1 MTDQFVIYNPVK
13 LHFGKQVVEK
23 LGKAA
28 SSLGKKAL
36 LVYGKGSVKRNGAY
50 DDTVESL
57 RKAGVEIVEYQGIKP
72 NPIVEDVDKAAELGR
87 KEGVDMVVA
96 VGGGSVLDSA
106 KYIAITIP
114 AANSCWGYATGKIKP
129 KAALPILGV
138 LTLAATG
145 SEMNPL
151 GVVQHDK
158 EKKKIGYGHPLMFP
172 KHSFLDP
179 SYTTSVPADY
189 TAYGI
194 VDLVAHALEGWF
206 GEGDAS
212 LTDRFIVSIINEAI
226 EYGPRLMADP
236 ENYELRSKIMFAA
249 TMALNGLTNQ
259 GKKTGDWGVHG
270 IGHAMSV
277 LWDIPHGASL
287 SIAFP
292 AWLTLQQNR
301 IPNRIEELGYATF
314 QTNTV
319 DDTIRAM
326 KNFFR
331 ELGSPVSLA
340 EAGVNAGEEAQQE
353 LLEVMRINKVDGN
366 VHKLSDDDYQSLIK
380 HMI

>member
-1 MTDQFVIYNPVK
+1 M
-13 LHFGKQVVEK
+13 
-23 LGKAA
+23 
-28 SSLGKKAL
+28 
-36 LVYGKGSVKRNGAY
+36 
-50 DDTVESL
+50 
-57 RKAGVEIVEYQGIKP
+57 VEYQGIKP
-72 NPIVEDVDKAAELGR
+72 NPIVDDVDKAAELGR
-87 KEGVDMVVA
+87 REGVDMVVA

-106 KYIAITIP
+106 KYIAVTIP
-114 AANSCWGYATGKIKP
+114 ASNSCWDYATGKIKP
-129 KAALPILGV
+129 AKALPILGV

-179 SYTTSVPADY
+179 SYTISVPENH

-194 VDLVAHALEGWF
+194 VDLISHALEGWF

-212 LTDRFIVSIINEAI
+212 LTDRFIISIINEALK
-226 EYGPRLMADP
+226 YGPRLMADP
-236 ENYELRSKIMFAA
+236 ENYELRAKIMYAA

-259 GKKTGDWGVHG
+259 GKKTGDWGVHA

-301 IPNRIEELGYATF
+301 IPDRIEELGYATF
-314 QTNTV
+314 NTNTV
-319 DDTIRAM
+319 DDTIREM

-331 ELGSPVSLA
+331 EIGSPVSLA
-340 EAGVNAGEEAQQE
+340 EAGVKAGEEEQE
-353 LLEVMRINKVDGN
+353 NLLEVMRINKVDGY
-366 VHKLSDDDYQSLIK
+366 VHALTDEDYKLLIRE
-380 HMI
+380 MI

>member
-1 MTDQFVIYNPVK
+1 MRDQFVIYNPVK
-13 LHFGKQVVEK
+13 LHFGKQVVGK

-28 SSLGKKAL
+28 SSIGSKAL
-36 LVYGKGSVKRNGAY
+36 LIYGKGSVKRNGAY
-50 DDTVESL
+50 DDAVNSL
-57 RKAGVEIVEYQGIKP
+57 KSKGIEIVEYHGIKP
-72 NPIVEDVDKAAELGR
+72 NPVVEDVDKAAALGR
-87 KEGVDMVVA
+87 KEQVDMVVA

-114 AANSCWGYATGKIKP
+114 AGHSCWDFATGKEKP
-129 KAALPILGV
+129 VSAVPVLGV

-151 GVVQHDK
+151 GVVQHDQ

-172 KHSFLDP
+172 RHSFLDP
-179 SYTTSVPADY
+179 SYTTSVPANY

-194 VDLVAHALEGWF
+194 VDLIAHALEGWF

-212 LTDRFIVSIINEAI
+212 LTDRFIISIIKEAI
-226 EYGPRLMADP
+226 EYGPRLMADLT
-236 ENYELRSKIMFAA
+236 NYDLRAKIMFAA

-259 GKKTGDWGVHG
+259 GKKSGDWGVHG

-301 IPNRIEELGYATF
+301 IPERIEALGYATF
-314 QTNTV
+314 NTNTAE
-319 DDTIRAM
+319 DTIREM

-331 ELGSPVSLA
+331 KPGSPVSLS
-340 EAGVNAGEEAQQE
+340 EAGVIAGEKEQQE
-353 LLEVMRINKVDGN
+353 LFEVMKINKVNGF
-366 VHKLSDDDYQSLIK
+366 VHPLNEDDYRFLVK
-380 HMI
+380 EMV